1 MLSLYLT
8 CILYRNHEMF
18 LSCTGSIW
26 AVKLH
31 RLDKFLLYTVT
42 DKKIVFLIH
51 VGQQKETETI
61 KAMTP
66 LKTLR
71 TTLVSL
77 KTTNVYWCCENN
89 FRCCSLCDSSITL
102 VKESKFPGIIFHSK
116 IIFFHHTKTLKYLS
130 ILEKLLRGRWHHFDQ
145 FI

>member
-8 CILYRNHEMF
+8 CILYRNHAMF

-31 RLDKFLLYTVT
+31 RLDKNLLYTVT
-42 DKKIVFLIH
+42 DKNIVLLIH

-61 KAMTP
+61 KALTP
-66 LKTLR
+66 LK
-71 TTLVSL
+71 TLVSL
-77 KTTNVYWCCENN
+77 KTTNFYWCCENN
-89 FRCCSLCDSSITL
+89 FRFCSLCDSSITL

-116 IIFFHHTKTLKYLS
+116 VIFFHHTKTLKYLS
-130 ILEKLLRGRWHHFDQ
+130 ILEKLLRCQWHHFDQ